1 MGVRMRRRIFSED
14 HDLFR
19 QAVRTFVEREIKPH
33 QERWNEDGIVDREA
47 WRKAGQ
53 AGLLCTWLPEDVG
66 GPGGDFK
73 ILPIAPPTFQP
84 MTQATPVNQINP
96 FVLQPYTPMQAQN
109 IGASRVAQGIQGVS
123 PTGAALG
130 RQI

>member
-1 MGVRMRRRIFSED
+1 MRRRIFSED

-33 QERWNEDGIVDREA
+33 QERWNDEGIVDREA

-66 GPGGDFK
+66 GPGGDFLHAC
-73 ILPIAPPTFQP
+73 IVMEELSYAYESGFAVALHSDIVVPYIFEFG
-84 MTQATPVNQINP
+84 NDSQIN
-96 FVLQPYTPMQAQN
+96 V
-109 IGASRVAQGIQGVS
+109 V
-123 PTGAALG
+123 
-130 RQI
+130 